1 MSRTQFAWQ
10 LRLWKFTARDP
21 YCKKKKEDGRR
32 TKEWLSSVPAAT
44 LLCTPSAKDTAKHPA
59 HGPEVPKFKPVF
71 KRGAEELHG
80 GLCLRLSRISRDS
93 CRVLKVRTLIY
104 HGFKRVSG
112 GVLC

>member
-1 MSRTQFAWQ
+1 MVSPQKGWRMGRVPVLMGTG
-10 LRLWKFTARDP
+10 
-21 YCKKKKEDGRR
+21 CKTEA
-32 TKEWLSSVPAAT
+32 SSVPAAT
-44 LLCTPSAKDTAKHPA
+44 LLCTRRAKNKDKYPA
-59 HGPEVPKFKPVF
+59 HGPKVPKFKPVF
-71 KRGAEELHG
+71 KRGAEELHR

>member
-1 MSRTQFAWQ
+1 MGQVPVLMGTG
-10 LRLWKFTARDP
+10 
-21 YCKKKKEDGRR
+21 CKSEV
-32 TKEWLSSVPAAT
+32 SSVPAAT
-44 LLCTPSAKDTAKHPA
+44 LLCTPSAKNKHKYPA
-59 HGPEVPKFKPVF
+59 RGTKVPKFKPVF

-93 CRVLKVRTLIY
+93 CRVLKVRTLIC